1 MVEIVRVARPYPAPM
16 QRRALPVVHSL
27 IAAPCDVPWASM
39 VGDDRRRHCGECK
52 RDVHNLSAMTE
63 VEVVAFL
70 EGIAALPENVHA
82 PCISLFQRADGTML
96 TADCPVGLRR
106 RRRRAIL
113 VSTMQL
119 GAVAVV
125 AVTALATMFLH
136 QSASKLDEERPVL
149 AHTAVLAPVVEPPPY
164 RELVVPPTPSHTRDV
179 PEGVHMA
186 GGPRMNPNPPTIR
199 HPPPAH
205 TVGRKVA
212 QKPPPEPTD
221 ILRVLAESQ
230 TRF

>member
-1 MVEIVRVARPYPAPM
+1 MMP
-16 QRRALPVVHSL
+16 RRSLPVVHSL

-52 RDVHNLSAMTE
+52 RDVHNLSAMTDA
-63 VEVVAFL
+63 EVVAFL
-70 EGIAALPENVHA
+70 EAVAALPENVQA
-82 PCISLFQRADGTML
+82 PCVSLYQRADGTML

-136 QSASKLDEERPVL
+136 QNASKLEEEEPPVL
-149 AHTAVLAPVVEPPPY
+149 AHTAVLTPPVEPPAY
-164 RELVVPPTPSHTRDV
+164 HELIVPPMPSHARDV

-186 GGPRMNPNPPTIR
+186 GGPRMAPQTK
-199 HPPPAH
+199 PPPPPP
-205 TVGRKVA
+205 VRRKVA
-212 QKPPPEPTD
+212 QN
-221 ILRVLAESQ
+221 
-230 TRF
+230 

>member
-1 MVEIVRVARPYPAPM
+1 M

-27 IAAPCDVPWASM
+27 IAAPCDVAWGSM

-52 RDVHNLSAMTE
+52 RDVHNLSAMTDS
-63 VEVVAFL
+63 EVVAFL

-82 PCISLFQRADGTML
+82 PCVSLFQRADGTML

-136 QSASKLDEERPVL
+136 QSGSKLDEEPPVL
-149 AHTAVLAPVVEPPPY
+149 AHTAVFTPTVEPPAY
-164 RELVVPPTPSHTRDV
+164 RELIVPPTPSHVRDV

-186 GGPRMNPNPPTIR
+186 GGIR
-199 HPPPAH
+199 PMPPPVEPPPPPH
-205 TVGRKVA
+205 VRRKVA
-212 QKPPPEPTD
+212 RTPTREPSPD
-221 ILRVLAESQ
+221 EVLRALAQAQIE
-230 TRF
+230 R